1 MNTLEKNKFDAI
13 LALQEMTWKRMNARQ
28 GVEWKMSISLWTAL
42 SIIIGTVITGR
53 ISILQSQVILIYTIV
68 GIAIIGVLYILNLIG
83 MWKFLVYESA
93 LINDYNRRLLNFSN
107 TKLSETTD
115 KEYSKVEK
123 YYIVKW
129 YLVLRIG
136 ITLIL
141 LLGTVLAVYIA
152 GGNNC

>member
-1 MNTLEKNKFDAI
+1 
-13 LALQEMTWKRMNARQ
+13 
-28 GVEWKMSISLWTAL
+28 MSISLWTAL

-115 KEYSKVEK
+115 YKYSKVEK
-123 YYIVKW
+123 YYIVNW